1 MNLIGPLAAVTVLA
15 AIVARRDL
23 LVRTV
28 RGLDRRGGLASR
40 RGERAYAGASR
51 LFAGLHR
58 RVARDIAAVVGE
70 REASV
75 LDIGAGP
82 GHLLLEV
89 RSLAPRAA
97 LTGIEPSVAM
107 RGIAADRG
115 LEELEGRAEQLPLAD
130 ASVNLVVSTLSM
142 HHWDDPAR
150 AFAEIRRVLRP
161 GGEAWIYDVRF
172 AAYND
177 REVRAFALAAG
188 LDPAAVHRRTL
199 DEHLLG
205 VRPYSLITIQVQET
219 STHAD

>member
-1 MNLIGPLAAVTVLA
+1 MNIVRAAALVAVVLL

-23 LVRTV
+23 LVRAI
-28 RGLDRRGGLASR
+28 RGLDRHGGLASL
-40 RGERAYAGASR
+40 RGERAYAGATP

-58 RVARDIAAVVGE
+58 RVARDIRAAVGD
-70 REASV
+70 RAASV

-82 GHLLLEV
+82 GDLLLEV
-89 RSLAPRAA
+89 RPLVPHAV
-97 LTGIEPSVAM
+97 LTGIEPSAAM
-107 RGIAADRG
+107 REIAADRG
-115 LEELEGRAEQLPLAD
+115 LAELDGRAEQLPLPD
-130 ASVNLVVSTLSM
+130 ASVDVAVSTLSM

-161 GGEAWIYDVRF
+161 GGEARIYDVRF

-199 DEHLLG
+199 DEHLLR
-205 VRPYSLITIQVQET
+205 VRPYSLITIQP
-219 STHAD
+219 